1 MDSSPPSPATD
12 RTRSTLLV
20 CTAALLLVGLSLQ
33 LLLWSRQWLYGDQYA
48 LLLSAI
54 RYLDSGQLAPFTK
67 EMSGGGRIVGGLL
80 QILIAWPLRIWAD
93 FRAPALAMGLT
104 QVGAVAVLIAVLGAA
119 YDRRFVVFFVAVYW
133 LSPWRLYH
141 AGALWE
147 PGFLFLPAAL
157 HMAAAW
163 LLRAPPDGTPP
174 GGNRLAVNGK
184 GPEAAHSTATAI
196 GASLLLG
203 VVLAATLQLHASF
216 IVLVVA
222 TALLWQRGLIR
233 INVFGLVA
241 GALAGGVSLAPT
253 VAAIFDGEMPE
264 VAPAIDQRVALPVL
278 MLSNVGKAVMY
289 WVRMGSADIGR
300 RVRQTAWLSD
310 TPAGT
315 EAAVWLPS
323 ALVVAVSLLSMVSVL
338 IALDAN
344 RRYFRRAAIS
354 GRAGADWVR
363 RYALVMLGAVVV
375 AAALSPVPLQ
385 GWHLVIALHAASIPT
400 AVWLERAF
408 ARGGAQRVLGAVLV
422 VLLVAT
428 SLLVGLG
435 HPTYLRPDA
444 AHEALQDLPEEL
456 RPLISPR

>member
-1 MDSSPPSPATD
+1 MDVSPPGPAAE
-12 RTRSTLLV
+12 RTQSTLLV
-20 CTAALLLVGLSLQ
+20 CMAALLLTGFGLQ
-33 LLLWSRQWLYGDQYA
+33 LLLWSRQWVYGDQYA

-54 RYLDSGQLAPFTK
+54 RYLGSGELAPFTK

-80 QILIAWPLRIWAD
+80 QILIAWPLRLWAD

-104 QVGAVAVLIAVLGAA
+104 QVGAVAVLMAVLGAA
-119 YDRRFVVFFVAVYW
+119 YDRRFVVFFLAAYW

-163 LLRAPPDGTPP
+163 LLRAPPDG
-174 GGNRLAVNGK
+174 NRLEVNGN
-184 GPEAAHSTATAI
+184 GREAAHGTATTI

-203 VVLAATLQLHASF
+203 MVLVATSQLHASF
-216 IVLVVA
+216 VVLVVA
-222 TALLWQRGLIR
+222 TALLWRQGLIR
-233 INVFGLVA
+233 INFFGFVA
-241 GALAGGVSLAPT
+241 GAIAGGLSLAPT
-253 VAAIFDGEMPE
+253 VAAILDGEMPE

-278 MLSNVGKAVMY
+278 IVSNVGKAVMY
-289 WVRMGSADIGR
+289 WFRMGSADIGR
-300 RVRQTAWLSD
+300 RLRQTAWLSD

-323 ALVVAVSLLSMVSVL
+323 SLVVAVSLLSIVSVL

-344 RRYFRRAAIS
+344 RRYFRRDAIS

-363 RYALVMLGAVVV
+363 RYALVMLGAVAVL
-375 AAALSPVPLQ
+375 AAVSPVPLQ
-385 GWHLVIALHAASIPT
+385 GWHVVIALHAASIPT
-400 AVWLERAF
+400 AAWLDRAF
-408 ARGGAQRVLGAVLV
+408 ARGGAQRVLGAVLI
-422 VLLVAT
+422 VLLAAT

-444 AHEALQDLPEEL
+444 VHEALQDLPEEL